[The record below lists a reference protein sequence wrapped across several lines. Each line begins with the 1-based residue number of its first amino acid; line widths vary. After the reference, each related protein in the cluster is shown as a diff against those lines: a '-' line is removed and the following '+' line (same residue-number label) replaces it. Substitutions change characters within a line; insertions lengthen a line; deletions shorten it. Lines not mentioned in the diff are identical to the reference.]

1 MNDDNSAM
9 NGDNMDSM
17 GGRMNDG
24 GANDGGAE
32 EEVYDSLTEREVAFK
47 MLAAHALVDR
57 DFYFFLR
64 EDPVAAAASL
74 HIALEESDYEY
85 LRSGVQWDRIDP
97 HADEIREAV
106 NADMVVR
113 SLW

>member
-1 MNDDNSAM
+1 
-9 NGDNMDSM
+9 
-17 GGRMNDG
+17 
-24 GANDGGAE
+24 
-32 EEVYDSLTEREVAFK
+32 
-47 MLAAHALVDR
+47 MLAAHTLVDKE
-57 DFYFFLR
+57 FYFWLR
-64 EDPVAAAASL
+64 KDPVAAAASL

-97 HADEIREAV
+97 YADEIRAAV